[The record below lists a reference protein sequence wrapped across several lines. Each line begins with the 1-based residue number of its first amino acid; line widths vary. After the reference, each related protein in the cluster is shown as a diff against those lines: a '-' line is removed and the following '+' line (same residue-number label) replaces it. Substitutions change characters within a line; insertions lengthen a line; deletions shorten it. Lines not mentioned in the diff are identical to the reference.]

1 MHNGETLDEVINS
14 ISPTDESG
22 KKLYTNTD
30 DFEDKFIKG
39 VGLEKEGEGTIYL
52 GDLDDSASY
61 AFVSTFLDYM
71 LELERQEGRQYLP
84 TGSILFDFEE
94 DYNTPLDNEKDSTSD
109 FLQIV
114 ESNELVES
122 TVPNEVAL
130 AGGGKSEGEPPMVTS
145 DDLVDAVGYVAAA
158 EECQTTADA
167 EASGEAETAVEE
179 AVQED
184 SYSAVVDTEQG
195 YEAQPTVED
204 VAQNEAVAEVEA
216 MPNASDE
223 LEVLDDAA

>member
-14 ISPTDESG
+14 ISPTDENG

-30 DFEDKFIKG
+30 EFEDKFIKG

-52 GDLDDSASY
+52 GDLGDSASY

-71 LELERQEGRQYLP
+71 LELERQEGRQYVP

-94 DYNTPLDNEKDSTSD
+94 DYNTPLDNEKESTSD
-109 FLQIV
+109 LLHIV

-130 AGGGKSEGEPPMVTS
+130 AGGGKSEGQEPMITS
-145 DDLVDAVGYVAAA
+145 DDLDDAVGYVAAA

-167 EASGEAETAVEE
+167 EAAVEE

-184 SYSAVVDTEQG
+184 TYSAVVDTEQG
-195 YEAQPTVED
+195 YEAQPTAED
-204 VAQNEAVAEVEA
+204 VVQDEAVAEVEA
-216 MPNASDE
+216 MPNAADE